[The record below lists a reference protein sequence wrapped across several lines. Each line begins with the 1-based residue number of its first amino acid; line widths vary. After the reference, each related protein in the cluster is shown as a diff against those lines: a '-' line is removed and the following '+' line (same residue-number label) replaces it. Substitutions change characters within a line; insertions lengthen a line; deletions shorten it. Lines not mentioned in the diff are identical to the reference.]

1 MGGSTQF
8 AISSHINSLPT
19 NDTYMRHEHMNL
31 YGGFNPLYPVLR
43 MRITSVNYQNNL
55 ITARGR

>member
-1 MGGSTQF
+1 MFAYKQMDYRVSGKGEATQV
-8 AISSHINSLPT
+8 
-19 NDTYMRHEHMNL
+19 Y
-31 YGGFNPLYPVLR
+31 PLYPVLR